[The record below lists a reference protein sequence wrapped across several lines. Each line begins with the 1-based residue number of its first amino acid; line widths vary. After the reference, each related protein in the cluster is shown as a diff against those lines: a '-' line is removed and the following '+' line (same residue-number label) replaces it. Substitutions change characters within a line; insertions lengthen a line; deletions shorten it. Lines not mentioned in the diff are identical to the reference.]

1 VDRILRRS
9 SLIYTQS
16 VYLIDMSDSE
26 GFFDDTASWS
36 FDEETL
42 RLLDEPPDMQRPSDN
57 APVQGISTNVNWDDS
72 YQQRLFGAAKAQA
85 KLELYPWQLKV
96 CDASH
101 QGKDV
106 FICAGTGY
114 GKTAPCVMRCLVES
128 ELLIWLISP
137 LNALGN
143 QHASNFQKWG
153 IKAISVNATTYYK
166 GLYKVSYLYDSS
178 IGHQKLY

>member
-1 VDRILRRS
+1 
-9 SLIYTQS
+9 
-16 VYLIDMSDSE
+16 MSDSDE
-26 GFFDDTASWS
+26 LFDDVENWV
-36 FDEETL
+36 FDKETL
-42 RLLDEPPDMQRPSDN
+42 MLLDAPLDAPGPPDNEPTE
-57 APVQGISTNVNWDDS
+57 GISTNIAWNTI
-72 YQQRLFGAAKAQA
+72 YQQRLFNAAKVHA

-114 GKTAPCVMRCLVES
+114 GKTAPCVMRCLLEP

-143 QHASNFQKWG
+143 QHADNFRKWG
-153 IKAISVNATTYYK
+153 MKAISVNATTSYK
-166 GLYKVSYLYDSS
+166 GLYKVS
-178 IGHQKLY
+178 